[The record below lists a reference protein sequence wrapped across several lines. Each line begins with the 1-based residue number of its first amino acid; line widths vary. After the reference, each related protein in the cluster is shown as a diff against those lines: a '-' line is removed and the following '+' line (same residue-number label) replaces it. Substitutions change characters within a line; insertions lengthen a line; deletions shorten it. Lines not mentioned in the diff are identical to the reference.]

1 MKRKILA
8 LLLVAA
14 VLLALPV
21 TAMAAKKATI
31 KFPVKVGLM
40 IEGEAVTL
48 KPELKRVKLESL
60 TWTSSDEAVLAL
72 AGNVLQALKPGK
84 AVVTASGGGATAK
97 LGVVV
102 LPASVNVAVGDKV
115 SLPRGGV
122 ESYKSKNKKVATI
135 SKKGVVKGVGVGT
148 TKIVVTY
155 GDQKKVVPV
164 TVVEE
169 IPQGSAAA
177 ELDCANEAD
186 QIVLVD
192 YTGGSKA
199 VLSVHEKLNGVWTE
213 LASCDAYVGKKGIGK
228 TKEGDKKTPTGTYN
242 LTTPFGIKDDP
253 GAQMSYLKVTK
264 YHYWCG
270 DSSSKY
276 YNQLVDERE
285 VSRKHK
291 SSDEYLI
298 KYKGAYNYCMF
309 IDYNAEGTPNRGSC
323 IFLHCTGKNKYT
335 AGCVAIP
342 EKMMK
347 QIIRWARE
355 GTKIVIRQ
363 KP

>member
-21 TAMAAKKATI
+21 TAMAASKATI

-40 IEGEAVTL
+40 IEGEAATL
-48 KPELKRVKLESL
+48 KPTLKRVKLSNL

-72 AGNVLQALKPGK
+72 AGNVAQALKPGK
-84 AVVTASGGGATAK
+84 AMVTASGGGATAK

-102 LPASVNVAVGDKV
+102 LPASVTVAVGDKV

-122 ESYKSKNKKVATI
+122 EAYRSKDKKVATV
-135 SKKGVVKGVGVGT
+135 SKKGVVKGIGVGT
-148 TKIVVTY
+148 TKLVVTY
-155 GDQKKVVPV
+155 GKQKKVIPV

-177 ELDCANEAD
+177 ELDCANETD

-199 VLSVHEKLNGVWTE
+199 VLSVHEKQDGVWTE

-242 LTTPFGIKDDP
+242 LTAPFGIKDDP
-253 GAQMSYLKVTK
+253 GAQMAYLKVTK

-309 IDYNAEGTPNRGSC
+309 IDYNAEGTPNKGSC

-347 QIIRWARE
+347 QIICWARE
-355 GTKIVIRQ
+355 GTKIVIRK

>member
-21 TAMAAKKATI
+21 SAMAATI
-31 KFPVKVGLM
+31 GFPVKVGLM
-40 IEGEAVTL
+40 IEGETVTL
-48 KPELKRVKLESL
+48 KPKLSRVKLEDL
-60 TWTSSDEAVLAL
+60 TWTSSDESVLAL
-72 AGNVLQALKPGK
+72 AGNVARALKPGK

-97 LGVVV
+97 VAVVV
-102 LPASVNVAVGDKV
+102 LPASITVAVGDKV
-115 SLPRGGV
+115 SLPQGGV
-122 ESYKSKNKKVATI
+122 ESYSSKNKKVATV
-135 SKKGVVKGVGVGT
+135 SKKGVVKGIGVGE
-148 TKIVVTY
+148 TKLVVTY
-155 GDQKKVVPV
+155 GKQKKVVPV

-169 IPQGSAAA
+169 LPQGSAAA
-177 ELDCANEAD
+177 ELDCANQTD

-199 VLSVHEKLNGVWTE
+199 VLSAHEKLNGVWTE
-213 LASCDAYVGKKGIGK
+213 LASCDAYVGRKGIGK
-228 TKEGDKKTPTGTYN
+228 TREGDKKTPTGTFN
-242 LTTPFGIKDDP
+242 LTTPFGIKADP
-253 GAQMSYLKVTK
+253 GARLPYLKVTK
-264 YHYWCG
+264 YHYWCA

-276 YNQLVDERE
+276 YNKLVDERE

-291 SSDEYLI
+291 SGDEYLI

-309 IDYNAEGTPNRGSC
+309 IDYNAEGTPNKGSC
-323 IFLHCTGKNKYT
+323 IFLHCKGKNKYT
-335 AGCVAIP
+335 SGCIAIP

-347 QIIRWARE
+347 NIVCWARE
-355 GTKIVIRQ
+355 GTKIVIRE

>member
-21 TAMAAKKATI
+21 TAMATTKATI
-31 KFPVKVGLM
+31 RFPVKVGLM

-48 KPELKRVKLESL
+48 KPELKRVKLENL

-97 LGVVV
+97 VGVVV
-102 LPASVNVAVGDKV
+102 LPASVTVAVGDQV

-122 ESYKSKNKKVATI
+122 ESYRSKDKKVATV
-135 SKKGVVKGVGVGT
+135 SKKGVVKGVSVGAT
-148 TKIVVTY
+148 MLAVTY
-155 GDQKKVVPV
+155 GKQKKVIPV
-164 TVVEE
+164 TVVGE

-177 ELDCANEAD
+177 ELDCANQAE

-199 VLSVHEKLNGVWTE
+199 VLSVHKKRDGVWTE
-213 LASCDAYVGKKGIGK
+213 LASCDAYVGKNGIGK
-228 TKEGDKKTPTGTYN
+228 TKEGDRKTPTGTYN
-242 LTTPFGIKDDP
+242 LTTPFGIKADP
-253 GAQMSYLKVTK
+253 GAQMAYLKVTK

-270 DSSSKY
+270 DSSSEY
-276 YNQLVDERE
+276 YNRLVDERK

-298 KYKGAYNYCMF
+298 KYKGVYNYCMF
-309 IDYNAEGTPNRGSC
+309 IDYNAEGTPNKGSC

-355 GTKIVIRQ
+355 GTKIVIRE